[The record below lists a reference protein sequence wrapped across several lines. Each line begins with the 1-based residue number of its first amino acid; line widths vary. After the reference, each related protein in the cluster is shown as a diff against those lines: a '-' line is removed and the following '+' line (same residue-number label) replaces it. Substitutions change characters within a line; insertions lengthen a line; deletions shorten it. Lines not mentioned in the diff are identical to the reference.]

1 MACSNI
7 RYGPG
12 VTSEVGMDLINM
24 KAKHVGVYTDKNLMK
39 LSPMKAVLE
48 SLTKN
53 KVNFTVY
60 DDVRVEPTDTSFKNA
75 ADFAK
80 AKDFDVILAVGGGS
94 VIDTAKAANL
104 YASDPEADFLDYVN
118 APIGKGKPITI
129 PLKPLLAST
138 SLSDYLFVMSDQG

>member
-12 VTSEVGMDLINM
+12 VTAEVGMDLANL
-24 KAKHVGVYTDKNLMK
+24 KAKHVGVYTDKNLMN
-39 LSPMKAVLE
+39 LPPMKTTLD
-48 SLTKN
+48 SLTKAGI
-53 KVNFTVY
+53 NFKVY
-60 DDVRVEPTDTSFKNA
+60 DDVRVEPTDGSFIAA

-80 AKDFDVILAVGGGS
+80 EQNFDVILAVGGGS

-104 YASDPEADFLDYVN
+104 YSSDPEADFLDYVN

-129 PLKPLLAST
+129 PLKPLLASK
-138 SLSDYLFVMSDQG
+138 SIFMLL